1 MLVVGW
7 LGGWV
12 AGWLGGWVVVD
23 IVDIADI
30 VDIVDM
36 VSGKKHKRGAT
47 KLSSCPGSRRP

>member
-12 AGWLGGWVVVD
+12 AGWFGGWVVVD

-36 VSGKKHKRGAT
+36 FSGKKHKRGAT